1 MSVDDLDGIY
11 QQQQAFRESE
21 QAAVDQAVA
30 APVEQARTQL
40 EDLAAKQQAWIDEQQ
55 QMLRDRIRQHEA
67 TGRAADQLSRV
78 GRDMPAGRGWSL

>member
-21 QAAVDQAVA
+21 QAAVEQAVA

-67 TGRAADQLSRV
+67 TGREADQLARASRE
-78 GRDMPAGRGWSL
+78 MAAGRGWSL